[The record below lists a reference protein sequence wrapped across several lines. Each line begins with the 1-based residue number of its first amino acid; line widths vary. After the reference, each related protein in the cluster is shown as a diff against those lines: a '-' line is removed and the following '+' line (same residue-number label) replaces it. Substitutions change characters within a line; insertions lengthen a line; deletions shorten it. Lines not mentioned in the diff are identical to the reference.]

1 MRKAALW
8 APTEEDKDSIIETL
22 ITAGQNWDGGKDGIM
37 EKVKDAKGASTKGCS
52 EGKCLEDLE
61 ISSEARTPSSEFLCV
76 TPTILGPRSETN
88 QQ

>member
-22 ITAGQNWDGGKDGIM
+22 ITAGQNRDGGKDGSM

-52 EGKCLEDLE
+52 QGKCLEDLE
-61 ISSEARTPSSEFLCV
+61 ISR
-76 TPTILGPRSETN
+76 RSQDA
-88 QQ
+88 QQRVFMRDPNNTGSTQ